1 MHDRGEDYG
10 RCTRALEQDR
20 EQPGAEAIFDQALS
34 NGLAA
39 IVSRRWPGEE
49 VRGRLVK
56 SASECLDVIEKHG
69 AQLEAG
75 VYELEDIDP
84 PPPGF
89 VLGDEPTPTIV
100 RVAVLR
106 EGLRI
111 TQPPRHARVHEPQ
124 PLRAEHVDAL
134 RILNVDASLQVV
146 FADFDLDEL
155 EQRVALA
162 DSVELARARRYLEL
176 LSPEELEHRD
186 GIDYVGDYTEV
197 DDGDRIEPAGCPGCG
212 LQALIP
218 SGFDSYLGEF
228 AWGTCVACSY
238 TKAYEVADFEGR
250 DEKIERAVN
259 DPRA

>member
-1 MHDRGEDYG
+1 MHDRGEDYA

-20 EQPGAEAIFDQALS
+20 ERPGAEAIFDQALT

-49 VRGRLVK
+49 MRGRQVK
-56 SASECLDVIEKHG
+56 PASECLDVIEEHG
-69 AQLEAG
+69 TATDDG
-75 VYELEDIDP
+75 VYELEDLDP

-100 RVAVLR
+100 RAAVLR
-106 EGLRI
+106 DGIRI
-111 TQPPRHARVHEPQ
+111 TQPPRHARAHEPQ
-124 PLRAEHVDAL
+124 PLRTEHVAAL
-134 RILNVDASLQVV
+134 RMLNVDASLQVS
-146 FADFDLDEL
+146 FEDFDLEEL

-176 LSPEELEHRD
+176 LDPEEMERRE

-197 DDGDRIEPAGCPGCG
+197 DDDERIEPADCPACG